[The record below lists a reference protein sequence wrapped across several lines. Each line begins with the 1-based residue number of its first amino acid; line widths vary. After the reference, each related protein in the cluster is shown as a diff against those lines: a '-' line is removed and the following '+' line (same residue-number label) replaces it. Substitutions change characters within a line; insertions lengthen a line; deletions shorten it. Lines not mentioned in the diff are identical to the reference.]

1 MKWRHCINPR
11 ADLDMEFCRAVVG
24 SVRSV
29 KNLYGMKRKHL
40 TQVVIVS
47 DSKEVL
53 DSLQRSRCLIE
64 SLAPSGTIEV
74 RKADDDPVNL
84 KKWSVEKFPGLNLS
98 VFVDIASHIDVELEL
113 QRNLKQLQKLN
124 KNHAK
129 LLGNKKPNQ
138 AISEKYLSPALKYF

>member
-1 MKWRHCINPR
+1 
-11 ADLDMEFCRAVVG
+11 MEFCRAVVG

-64 SLAPSGTIEV
+64 SLAPSGPIEV
-74 RKADDDPVNL
+74 RKADDDPVDL